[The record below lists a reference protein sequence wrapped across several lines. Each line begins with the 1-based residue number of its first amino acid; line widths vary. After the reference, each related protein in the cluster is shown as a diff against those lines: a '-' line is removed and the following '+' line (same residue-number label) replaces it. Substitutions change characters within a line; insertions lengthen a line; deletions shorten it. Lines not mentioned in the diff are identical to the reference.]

1 MNSHFHC
8 VIMAGGIGS
17 RFWPMSRTSRP
28 KQFIDVLGTGL
39 TLIQQTYA
47 RFENFVPRENFWV
60 VTGEAYRDLVLAQ
73 LPEVP
78 PHQILTEP
86 LRRNTAPCIAYAA
99 ARIGKRDP
107 QAVMAVTPAD
117 HLVLKPAVFE
127 ATMLQALN
135 HAARHDRLMTVGLTP
150 TFPATGYGYIERGS
164 PVALPDS
171 EWPAAQKEPV
181 CAVKAFKEKP
191 DEATAR
197 SFLAKGGFYWN
208 SGIFVWSVQT
218 IRSALQTHL
227 PQLSAAF
234 GAGEAIWETEAESRF
249 IAQTYAEARS
259 ISVDYGVMEKAHNV
273 GVVCADFGWSD
284 LGTWTSLY
292 QLSERDE
299 NENALDAGSFVATR
313 SSGNTIRITDRNK
326 LLVIDGLHQFVVVD
340 TPDVL
345 FICPSGSEEHV
356 RGVIQKATS
365 EFTDFA

>member
-1 MNSHFHC
+1 
-8 VIMAGGIGS
+8 MAGGIGS
-17 RFWPMSRTSRP
+17 RFWPMSRTARP

-78 PHQILTEP
+78 PQQILTEP

-164 PVALPDS
+164 PVTPADS
-171 EWPAAQKEPV
+171 NPSEAQV
-181 CAVKAFKEKP
+181 YAVKAFKEKP

-197 SFLAKGGFYWN
+197 TFLEQGGYYWN
-208 SGIFVWSVQT
+208 SGIFVWSVLA
-218 IRSALQTHL
+218 IRTALQTHL

-249 IAQTYAEARS
+249 IAQTYAEAQS

-326 LLVIDGLHQFVVVD
+326 LLVIDGLHQYVVVD

-345 FICPSGSEEHV
+345 FICPSENEEHV
-356 RGVIQKATS
+356 RQVIQKATS

>member
-1 MNSHFHC
+1 MNPHFHC

-47 RFENFVPRENFWV
+47 RFENFIPRENFWV
-60 VTGEAYRDLVLAQ
+60 VTGEAYRDLVMAQ
-73 LPEVP
+73 LPEVL

-135 HAARHDRLMTVGLTP
+135 HAALHNRLMTVGLTP
-150 TFPATGYGYIERGS
+150 TFPATGYGYIERGG
-164 PVALPDS
+164 PVTPGDRNS
-171 EWPAAQKEPV
+171 SDAQVYE
-181 CAVKAFKEKP
+181 VKAFKEKP

-197 SFLAKGGFYWN
+197 TFMAQGGFYWN

-218 IRSALQTHL
+218 IRTALQTHL

-234 GAGEAIWETEAESRF
+234 GAGEAIWETEAEAGF
-249 IAQTYAEARS
+249 IARTYAAAQGIS
-259 ISVDYGVMEKAHNV
+259 IDYGVMEKSDNV
-273 GVVCADFGWSD
+273 GVICADFGWSD

-299 NENALDAGSFVATR
+299 NENALDAGSFVVTR
-313 SSGNTIRITDRNK
+313 SSGNTIRITNRNK
-326 LLVIDGLHQFVVVD
+326 LLVIDGLDQYVVVD

-356 RGVIQKATS
+356 REVIRNATS